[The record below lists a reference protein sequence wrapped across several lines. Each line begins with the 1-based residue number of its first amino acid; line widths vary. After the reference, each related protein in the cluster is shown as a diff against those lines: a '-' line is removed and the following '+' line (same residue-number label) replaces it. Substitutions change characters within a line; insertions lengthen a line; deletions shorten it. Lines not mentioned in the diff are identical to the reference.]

1 MRSRRSIEM
10 VAIMPSLARAHKS
23 PAATINVR
31 YEKRKLALDDQKEN
45 VMLRKNW
52 PICGLAILFGL
63 AVLCNVQAEDVKPS
77 DEGKAA
83 AFKGKTFDMNEKGE
97 TAIT

>member
-31 YEKRKLALDDQKEN
+31 YEKRKLALAGLSVPAAPN
-45 VMLRKNW
+45 VLAPGNPAVNVFILPDNTNPGMLEDL
-52 PICGLAILFGL
+52 CLAS
-63 AVLCNVQAEDVKPS
+63 VQ
-77 DEGKAA
+77 GQAA
-83 AFKGKTFDMNEKGE
+83 YSCLDSYFQCTSAAG
-97 TAIT
+97 